1 MIDGMK
7 FLTMVLFMMLFSV
20 TLGAQTSTYSN
31 STQDRTPGY
40 WTFGL
45 NGGLAY
51 QTSDVPLTTE
61 GWGVG
66 LTLAKNLYYQPG
78 STFAF
83 DLRGRLLYAESYG
96 LDHERS
102 YGINRNPV
110 LNGSEFLDYT
120 KANNQAGFVF
130 QNNRTHFGEIGLEGV
145 LHFNKLRERT
155 KINLSLFGGVG
166 LGGYWA
172 RTDQADDNE
181 LYTEGYLG
189 IDTTASRSVIR
200 RELNNILDG
209 YHETNAQGNDF
220 ANFDFMPGVGIELGY
235 QLTPRFSLGLGHKVT
250 FTRNDDFDGVVF
262 DNQDNISTD
271 NDWHH
276 YTNLNMR
283 WIIDPKK
290 EKQKSPEVDIIN
302 PRVSTTTIYQPYA
315 FVRATVKHVNNAM
328 DIDLTVNGK
337 STPFEYNQNILK
349 SDFDLLDGK
358 NTITVSAYNT
368 AGSDSETV
376 YIIYVDR
383 NSKEEQQIDSPVV
396 NDPIINEE
404 PVVETPI
411 IPYPIVKITRPY
423 RNSETV
429 ELDRYYVK
437 ATIENVDHK
446 DDVYFTINGRRH
458 DNFSLYGNRFESD
471 IYLEE
476 GNNRIKIEAR
486 NSRGRRSDQANIK
499 LEERIKLIRPLVE
512 ITKPYRNPYI
522 TKNSRERIEATVG
535 PLDNNCNILFKVNG
549 KTISGFDYRRDEFT
563 GNANL
568 RVGRNEIEIVASNSV
583 GTSSDRTI
591 IYYELDQKK
600 ELPVVKITT
609 PRKQSSR
616 TDKQRIEVK
625 ANTENI
631 SKKSDVEF
639 KVNGRKK
646 LDFDFDYR
654 TGKIR
659 GLVSL
664 KEGNNRIEIYVSNLD
679 GNDRDKVA
687 VEYYVPV
694 APPKVKITKP
704 LNRTKVDRARTEFIG
719 TVSNVASKDQ
729 VELFVNRKKIKDF
742 NFSKGRVT
750 TLLTLNKGKNK
761 VQIKARNEGGQDD
774 ATISVEYIVPIIK
787 IVKPKVNFTVPSKNI
802 TTKKSIYAITVK
814 VENVVDNAKMDLKV
828 NGKSV
833 AFKFDPRKK
842 KMTANV
848 RLSKG
853 SNKLVAVAQ
862 NDSGMDSDQVNI
874 KLEISSDKP
883 GEIVSRPIGGG
894 TINLTKPVINRLSMS
909 QPSVN
914 PFNLETAKTRIVA
927 LLKNVKSKSEIT
939 FTVNGKLI
947 TNYSF
952 NASTGRLEVIHTID
966 RGTHTTLLKLKTK
979 GGETQKSTS
988 VTF

>member
-1 MIDGMK
+1 MNDGMK

-20 TLGAQTSTYSN
+20 TLSAQTSTYST

-51 QTSDVPLTTE
+51 QTSDIPLTTE
-61 GWGVG
+61 GWGAG
-66 LTLAKNLYYQPG
+66 LTLAKNLYYRPG

-83 DLRGRLLYAESYG
+83 DLRGRLLYAESFG

-102 YGINRNPV
+102 YGVNRNPI
-110 LNGSEFLDYT
+110 LNGTEFLDYT

-145 LHFNKLRERT
+145 LHFNKLREQT
-155 KINLSLFGGVG
+155 KINLSLFGGIG

-172 RTDQADDNE
+172 RTDQADDNND
-181 LYTEGYLG
+181 LYSTGYLG

-209 YHETNAQGNDF
+209 FYETDAQGNEF
-220 ANFDFMPGVGIELGY
+220 GNIDFMPGAGIELGY

-250 FTRNDDFDGVVF
+250 FTRNDDFDGVIF
-262 DNQDNISTD
+262 DNQNNISTD

-290 EKQKSPEVDIIN
+290 DKPKGPEVDIIN
-302 PRVSTTTIYQPYA
+302 PRISTTTVYQPYA
-315 FVRATVKHVNNAM
+315 IIRATVKHVNNAM

-349 SDFDLLDGK
+349 SNLDLLEGK
-358 NTITVSAYNT
+358 NTVTVSAYNA

-383 NSKEEQQIDSPVV
+383 NSYEEPQIDSPVV
-396 NDPIINEE
+396 NDPIINEA
-404 PVVETPI
+404 PVVEAPI

-423 RNSETV
+423 RNTETV
-429 ELDRYYVK
+429 ELDRYLVK
-437 ATIENVDHK
+437 ATIENVDHR
-446 DDVYFTINGRRH
+446 DDVYFTINGRRQ

-499 LEERIKLIRPLVE
+499 LEERIKLIKPLVE
-512 ITKPYRNPYI
+512 ITKPYKNPYT

-535 PLDNNCNILFKVNG
+535 PLDNDCNILFKVNG
-549 KTISGFDYRRDEFT
+549 KTVSSFDYRGDKFT

-609 PRKQSSR
+609 PRKQSSQ

-664 KEGNNRIEIYVSNLD
+664 KKGINRIEIFVRNLD
-679 GNDRDKVA
+679 GNDRDKVE
-687 VEYYVPV
+687 VKYYVSV

-719 TVSNVASKDQ
+719 TVSNVVSKDQ
-729 VELFVNRKKIKDF
+729 IEMFVNRKKINDF
-742 NFSKGRVT
+742 NYSKGRVT

-761 VQIKARNEGGQDD
+761 VQLKARNEDGQDD

-787 IVKPKVNFTVPSKNI
+787 ILKPKVNFTIPSKNI
-802 TTKKSIYAITVK
+802 TTKKSMYAITVK

-862 NDSGMDSDQVNI
+862 NDSGMDSDQVSI
-874 KLEISSDKP
+874 KLEISADKP
-883 GEIVSRPIGGG
+883 GEIVSGPIGGG
-894 TINLTKPVINRLSMS
+894 TINLTKPVINSLSMS

-952 NASTGRLEVIHTID
+952 NASTGRLEVIHTCLLYTSPSPRD
-966 RGTHTTLLKLKTK
+966 ATL
-979 GGETQKSTS
+979 SRMPS
-988 VTF
+988 SA

>member
-1 MIDGMK
+1 
-7 FLTMVLFMMLFSV
+7 
-20 TLGAQTSTYSN
+20 
-31 STQDRTPGY
+31 
-40 WTFGL
+40 
-45 NGGLAY
+45 
-51 QTSDVPLTTE
+51 
-61 GWGVG
+61 
-66 LTLAKNLYYQPG
+66 
-78 STFAF
+78 
-83 DLRGRLLYAESYG
+83 
-96 LDHERS
+96 
-102 YGINRNPV
+102 
-110 LNGSEFLDYT
+110 
-120 KANNQAGFVF
+120 
-130 QNNRTHFGEIGLEGV
+130 
-145 LHFNKLRERT
+145 
-155 KINLSLFGGVG
+155 
-166 LGGYWA
+166 
-172 RTDQADDNE
+172 
-181 LYTEGYLG
+181 
-189 IDTTASRSVIR
+189 
-200 RELNNILDG
+200 
-209 YHETNAQGNDF
+209 
-220 ANFDFMPGVGIELGY
+220 
-235 QLTPRFSLGLGHKVT
+235 
-250 FTRNDDFDGVVF
+250 
-262 DNQDNISTD
+262 
-271 NDWHH
+271 
-276 YTNLNMR
+276 
-283 WIIDPKK
+283 
-290 EKQKSPEVDIIN
+290 
-302 PRVSTTTIYQPYA
+302 
-315 FVRATVKHVNNAM
+315 
-328 DIDLTVNGK
+328 
-337 STPFEYNQNILK
+337 
-349 SDFDLLDGK
+349 
-358 NTITVSAYNT
+358 
-368 AGSDSETV
+368 
-376 YIIYVDR
+376 
-383 NSKEEQQIDSPVV
+383 
-396 NDPIINEE
+396 
-404 PVVETPI
+404 
-411 IPYPIVKITRPY
+411 
-423 RNSETV
+423 
-429 ELDRYYVK
+429 
-437 ATIENVDHK
+437 VDHK